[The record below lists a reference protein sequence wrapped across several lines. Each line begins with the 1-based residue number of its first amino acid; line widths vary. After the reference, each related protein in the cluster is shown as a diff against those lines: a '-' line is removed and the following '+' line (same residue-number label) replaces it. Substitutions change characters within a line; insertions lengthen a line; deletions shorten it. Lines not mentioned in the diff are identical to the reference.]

1 MRGARRLG
9 VASFSSI
16 AAGCGND
23 ATGAPPPSV
32 RLVLTD
38 YTLFGG
44 VAFWLVPA
52 GLPLN

>member
-1 MRGARRLG
+1 MGA
-9 VASFSSI
+9 A
-16 AAGCGND
+16 CGNN
-23 ATGAPPPSV
+23 ATGAPPPSA

-38 YTLFGG
+38 YTLLGG